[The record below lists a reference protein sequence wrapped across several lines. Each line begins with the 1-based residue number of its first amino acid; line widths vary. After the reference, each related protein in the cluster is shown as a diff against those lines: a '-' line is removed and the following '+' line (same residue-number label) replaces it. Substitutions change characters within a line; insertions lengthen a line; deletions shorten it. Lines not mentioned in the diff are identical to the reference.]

1 MFMRRN
7 PLWNR
12 KQFQAQRN
20 FFTLIELLIVI
31 AIIAILASMLLPA
44 LNKAREKARAAQC
57 ASNMKTLGTAGAMYA
72 NDYEESM
79 VAFRNSD
86 WSEVWYNN
94 RKLVIHYL
102 CMFIGKSPSE
112 WKEPWV
118 PTKYLC
124 SEVSRWTCYEK
135 PDLSGENIKYKGC
148 VRISFYGMNATTND
162 VPEVNGY
169 YAYNLRR
176 IKLPSKRFLH
186 VEARGADNSTSSEGK
201 WNLLRDQADPTLT
214 TGRVAYTHALRAN
227 VLFFDG
233 HVAAVDPLTL
243 WKQLEWNPYR

>member
-20 FFTLIELLIVI
+20 FFTLIEFLIVI

-102 CMFIGKSPSE
+102 CMFIGKSSSE

-118 PTKYLC
+118 PPKYLC
-124 SEVSRWTCYEK
+124 PEVSRWTCYEK

-186 VEARGADNSTSSEGK
+186 VEAIPVRHPKESGIFCATRRIPLLPQAGWHIRTPCGPMCSFSTGM
-201 WNLLRDQADPTLT
+201 LLRLI
-214 TGRVAYTHALRAN
+214 R
-227 VLFFDG
+227 
-233 HVAAVDPLTL
+233 
-243 WKQLEWNPYR
+243 

>member
-1 MFMRRN
+1 
-7 PLWNR
+7 
-12 KQFQAQRN
+12 
-20 FFTLIELLIVI
+20 
-31 AIIAILASMLLPA
+31 
-44 LNKAREKARAAQC
+44 
-57 ASNMKTLGTAGAMYA
+57 
-72 NDYEESM
+72 
-79 VAFRNSD
+79 
-86 WSEVWYNN
+86 
-94 RKLVIHYL
+94 
-102 CMFIGKSPSE
+102 
-112 WKEPWV
+112 
-118 PTKYLC
+118 
-124 SEVSRWTCYEK
+124 
-135 PDLSGENIKYKGC
+135 
-148 VRISFYGMNATTND
+148 MNATTND